1 LQHGVYYT
9 EAEDGRAVLVMP
21 WRSMTLVGTTETRFS
36 GDPAQVR
43 PQTAEVE
50 YLLRTFRR
58 YFPERD
64 VQVRDQFAGLRVLPL
79 AEGAAFHRKRETLF
93 PTDAPQQPRL
103 VSICGGKLTGY
114 RATAQKAL
122 ALLAPA
128 LPARTRRGDTRTLP
142 LGP

>member
-1 LQHGVYYT
+1 
-9 EAEDGRAVLVMP
+9 
-21 WRSMTLVGTTETRFS
+21 
-36 GDPAQVR
+36 
-43 PQTAEVE
+43 VE

-64 VQVRDQFAGLRVLPL
+64 ARVRDQFAGLRVLPL
-79 AEGAAFHRKRETLF
+79 AEGAVFHRKRETLF

-128 LPARTRRGDTRTLP
+128 LPARPRRGDTRTLH